1 MKFMKTAKILLGMAT
16 VAAMGLVSCDEA
28 GKLAGQVEGTW
39 KGATTEMLGDKH
51 HKGHNM
57 PQQPVMSMMC
67 TPVFA
72 FSRTD
77 GTKGGTLDIQADY
90 VLTQGL
96 LATSDIQGPF
106 SATVKGTA
114 TARGTWTAKD
124 DDEIMVV
131 MDPSMIKVE
140 VDTASLAL
148 NYTALTDR
156 PASDLAAIKARVAGN
171 VESQVRTVI
180 TNRVMKLRELD
191 DVEVH
196 GQSMTLEIGHAKMA
210 FTKES

>member
-1 MKFMKTAKILLGMAT
+1 MNFMKTAKILLGMAA

-39 KGATTEMLGDKH
+39 KGATTEMLGDRH
-51 HKGHNM
+51 NAQNM

-67 TPVFA
+67 TPVFT

-77 GTKGGTLDIQADY
+77 GTKGGTLNIKADY

-96 LATSDIQGPF
+96 LASSSTQVPF
-106 SATVKGTA
+106 SATVNGTA
-114 TARGTWTAKD
+114 TAQGTWTAKD

-148 NYTALTDR
+148 NYTGLTDS

-171 VESQVRTVI
+171 VESQARTVI

-191 DVEVH
+191 DITV
-196 GQSMTLEIGHAKMA
+196 QDRSMTLEIGHAKMV

>member
-1 MKFMKTAKILLGMAT
+1 MKTAKILLGMAA

-39 KGATTEMLGDKH
+39 KGATTEMLGDRH
-51 HKGHNM
+51 NAQNM

-67 TPVFA
+67 TPVFT

-77 GTKGGTLDIQADY
+77 GTKGGTLDIKADY

-96 LATSDIQGPF
+96 LASSSTQVPF
-106 SATVKGTA
+106 SATVTGTA
-114 TARGTWTAKD
+114 TAQGTWTAKD
-124 DDEIMVV
+124 DDEIMMV

-148 NYTALTDR
+148 NYTGLTDS

-171 VESQVRTVI
+171 VESQARTVI

-191 DVEVH
+191 DIKV
-196 GQSMTLEIGHAKMA
+196 QDRSMTLEIGHAKMV

>member
-1 MKFMKTAKILLGMAT
+1 MKTAKILLGMAA

-39 KGATTEMLGDKH
+39 KGATTEMLGDRH
-51 HKGHNM
+51 NAQNM

-67 TPVFA
+67 TPVFT

-77 GTKGGTLDIQADY
+77 GTKGGTLDIKADY

-96 LATSDIQGPF
+96 LASSSTQVPF
-106 SATVKGTA
+106 SATVTGTA
-114 TARGTWTAKD
+114 TAQGTWTAKD

-148 NYTALTDR
+148 NYTGLTDS

-171 VESQVRTVI
+171 VESQARTVI

-191 DVEVH
+191 DIKV
-196 GQSMTLEIGHAKMA
+196 QDRSMTLEIGHAKMV

>member
-1 MKFMKTAKILLGMAT
+1 MNFMKTAKILLGMAA

-39 KGATTEMLGDKH
+39 KGATTEMLGDRH
-51 HKGHNM
+51 NAQNM

-67 TPVFA
+67 TPVFT

-77 GTKGGTLDIQADY
+77 GTKGGTLDIKADY

-96 LATSDIQGPF
+96 LASSSTQVPF
-106 SATVKGTA
+106 SATVTGTA
-114 TARGTWTAKD
+114 TAQGTWTAKD

-148 NYTALTDR
+148 NYTGLTDS

-171 VESQVRTVI
+171 VESQARTVI

-191 DVEVH
+191 DIKV
-196 GQSMTLEIGHAKMA
+196 QDRSMTLEIGHAKMV